1 MNWLKMEKNL
11 PIDLQDGDGYSDS
24 FLKSKILNSFI
35 HQIEIFKKTL
45 KKRKSQSNNQSKKRK
60 KVKTVHKIK
69 KKRPNLKQSLQNKL
83 KH

>member
-35 HQIEIFKKTL
+35 KQKYL
-45 KKRKSQSNNQSKKRK
+45 KRFSKKERGKAIIKVRK
-60 KVKTVHKIK
+60 GRK
-69 KKRPNLKQSLQNKL
+69 
-83 KH
+83 